1 MVMQYHPT
9 YEPDAIS
16 RKEGPPWYQSNLSQK
31 SVLLCEHFVRY
42 EGNKATCLYGMYLSS
57 MLFYCKSNRKIY
69 QDFKEEV
76 CLRSLKLHYN
86 SGMLNTSH
94 RYNVQEKCKKIR
106 GVLKIA
112 ALMMEGIFYFYNAS
126 GILTKG
132 EIEYVQD
139 KLKETFHGITK
150 VVGLRLI
157 QMQRIL

>member
-16 RKEGPPWYQSNLSQK
+16 RKEGPPWEQGHLS
-31 SVLLCEHFVRY
+31 LWD
-42 EGNKATCLYGMYLSS
+42 
-57 MLFYCKSNRKIY
+57 CKSNRKIY

-150 VVGLRLI
+150 VVIRWVI
-157 QMQRIL
+157 